1 MNVTSLFRLDTA
13 WLWPYDETKRKVARS
28 WASQLR
34 LMEKYPSYVFTA
46 SQAQQY
52 EWLLEYYPALFDQI
66 KAKVRS
72 GQWEI
77 IGGVSKMQPG
87 SVGLKRSDQ

>member
-1 MNVTSLFRLDTA
+1 LFTCHLDTA

-34 LMEKYPSYVFTA
+34 LIEQYPSYVFTA

-52 EWLLEYYPALFDQI
+52 EWLLEYYPDLFRQI
-66 KAKVRS
+66 QEKVEK

-77 IGGVSKMQPG
+77 IGGVSSIRKFELQRP
-87 SVGLKRSDQ
+87 